1 MGDSVMMFLF
11 AYQQLLG
18 WVMRCFQ
25 HWYTSKHINTQ
36 NTVINTETHA
46 QHVQIQCCGAC
57 RHSSHGLKER
67 WAFRK
72 RGGHGGVSKG
82 AKILSENKK
91 NILLGV

>member
-1 MGDSVMMFLF
+1 MMFLF
-11 AYQQLLG
+11 AYQQQLIG

-25 HWYTSKHINTQ
+25 HWYKHINTLFL
-36 NTVINTETHA
+36 THTRRRDTYTT
-46 QHVQIQCCGAC
+46 QTQCCGAC

-72 RGGHGGVSKG
+72 KGGPVGVSKG